1 MAKGAILVGTF
12 SGKLGNIVGYS
23 LKNSSNKVTQAT
35 RAYVADV
42 SNPQTELQAIQRLK
56 MSPAVNFYRQ
66 LGRILN
72 NAWQG
77 TKYGTRSRQ
86 MFMKLALTQSTGIPF
101 LVKNDK
107 KFYPGEYPVS
117 IGSIPSQRID
127 TFSGSKISSF
137 INLNG
142 ALDESSTWGEF
153 SQMIINNN
161 YGLKNG
167 DKLTW
172 IFVYQTADGD
182 YVPVFTY
189 VILDTTSTEITDN
202 VLNASNFD
210 YDDLMIEVL
219 VLGVQG
225 FRDLSCVA
233 GAIIVSRLDENGKWL
248 RSSST
253 MQCATT
259 YLANQMGSAAY
270 AAALASYMSSSEIS
284 SDWYL
289 NFGISGDGTSGGS
302 ASGGESSNVQVT
314 SIANVT
320 LNSGAAN
327 EHQVAIFT
335 MSDGTKRAGRATVS
349 GGGGGSTQYVAYQ
362 SGQSF
367 KYKTDYLADA
377 TELAAIKAVQ
387 SAVTTWYDVQAT
399 EADPDP
405 VTP

>member
-86 MFMKLALTQSTGIPF
+86 MFMKLALTQTTGIPF
-101 LVKNDK
+101 IVKNDK
-107 KFYPGEYPVS
+107 KFYPGVYPVS
-117 IGSIPSQRID
+117 IGSIPSKYAEP
-127 TFSGSKISSF
+127 FGGPNISVDIAFDGVS
-137 INLNG
+137 
-142 ALDESSTWGEF
+142 DENSTWGDF
-153 SQMIINNN
+153 SQMIVNENF
-161 YGLKNG
+161 GLKNG
-167 DKLTW
+167 DKLTF
-172 IFVYQTADGD
+172 IAVYENGNGE
-182 YVPVFTY
+182 YIPVYSY
-189 VILDTTSTEITDN
+189 VILDTTATVITDN
-202 VLNASNFD
+202 VFAASNLG
-210 YDDLMIEVL
+210 YDDLQINNL
-219 VLGVQG
+219 QFYFAG
-225 FRDLSCVA
+225 FESNKCVA
-233 GAIIVSRLDENGKWL
+233 AACIVSRLDENGKWL
-248 RSSST
+248 RSSAT
-253 MQCATT
+253 MKCETT

-289 NFGISGDGTSGGS
+289 NYGISGDGTSGGS

-314 SIANVT
+314 SISNIT

>member
-101 LVKNDK
+101 LIKNDK

-117 IGSIPSQRID
+117 IGSIPTVSVNSFESAGFVASLDID
-127 TFSGSKISSF
+127 SENATD
-137 INLNG
+137 L
-142 ALDESSTWGEF
+142 TWGQF
-153 SQMIINNN
+153 SQYMVNNN
-161 YGLKNG
+161 FGVKDG
-167 DKLTW
+167 DKVTF
-172 IFVYQTADGD
+172 IFVFDKGDGEFL
-182 YVPVFTY
+182 PVFTY
-189 VILDTTSTEITDN
+189 FILDTNSEQTTMD
-202 VLNASNFD
+202 VLDASNLGISSD
-210 YDDLMIEVL
+210 SDDNPLWVIAGQDMYN
-219 VLGVQG
+219 
-225 FRDLSCVA
+225 CVA
-233 GAIIVSRLDENGKWL
+233 AAVIVSRLDENGKWL
-248 RSSST
+248 RSNST
-253 MQCATT
+253 MKCEAT

-289 NFGISGDGTSGGS
+289 NYGISGDGTSGGS

-314 SIANVT
+314 SISNVT

-349 GGGGGSTQYVAYQ
+349 GGGGGSTQYVAFQ

-387 SAVTTWYDVQAT
+387 AAVTTWYDVQAT

>member
-42 SNPQTELQAIQRLK
+42 ANPQTELQAIQRLK

-86 MFMKLALTQSTGIPF
+86 MFMRLALTQSTGIPF
-101 LVKNDK
+101 IVKNDK
-107 KFYPGEYPVS
+107 KFYPGEYPIS
-117 IGSIPSQRID
+117 IGSIPSVEVNGFNGNNYDCRLSSVGFTSDND
-127 TFSGSKISSF
+127 TFGS
-137 INLNG
+137 
-142 ALDESSTWGEF
+142 F
-153 SQMIINNN
+153 SQALVNNN
-161 YGLKNG
+161 FGVKNG
-167 DKLTW
+167 DKITF
-172 IFVYQTADGD
+172 IGVFQTAAGE
-182 YVPVFTY
+182 YIPMFSY
-189 VILDTTSTEITDN
+189 VILDTNSTLTAGEVFD
-202 VLNASNFD
+202 ASNLVVDNFD
-210 YDDLMIEVL
+210 DTE
-219 VLGVQG
+219 
-225 FRDLSCVA
+225 LSISFSGMENLTCVA
-233 GAIIVSRLDENGKWL
+233 AAVIVSRLDENGKWL
-248 RSSST
+248 RSNST
-253 MQCATT
+253 MVCSST

-289 NFGISGDGTSGGS
+289 NYGISGDGTGGGS

-314 SIANVT
+314 SISNVT

>member
-56 MSPAVNFYRQ
+56 MAPAVNFYRQ

-86 MFMKLALTQSTGIPF
+86 MFMRLALTQSTGIPF
-101 LVKNDK
+101 IIKNDK

-117 IGSIPSQRID
+117 IGSIPSSLVI
-127 TFSGSKISSF
+127 TEFSSVGMLV
-137 INLNG
+137 NLNSE
-142 ALDESSTWGEF
+142 DENADGTWGRL
-153 SQMIINNN
+153 SQAIVNNN
-161 YGLKNG
+161 FGLKDG
-167 DKLTW
+167 DKITF
-172 IFVYQTADGD
+172 IEVFEGEQGD
-182 YVPVFTY
+182 YIPVFTY
-189 VILDTTSTEITDN
+189 FILDVNSTATVEEVT
-202 VLNASNFD
+202 LASNISINGFD
-210 YDDLMIEVL
+210 DVEAYVSMV
-219 VLGVQG
+219 G
-225 FRDLSCVA
+225 FTDKTPVA

-253 MQCATT
+253 MKCSTT

-289 NFGISGDGTSGGS
+289 NYGISGDGGSGGS
-302 ASGGESSNVQVT
+302 ASGGESSNVQVVSVT
-314 SIANVT
+314 NQT
-320 LNSGAAN
+320 LNSGGDN

-335 MSDGTKRAGRATVS
+335 MSDGTKRAARYNA
-349 GGGGGSTQYVAYQ
+349 GGSTAYVAYQ
-362 SGQSF
+362 SGNAY
-367 KYKTDYLADA
+367 KYKTEYLADA

>member
-86 MFMKLALTQSTGIPF
+86 MFMRLALTQTTGIPF
-101 LVKNDK
+101 IVKNDK

-117 IGSIPSQRID
+117 IGSIPSVVINSLGAG
-127 TFSGSKISSF
+127 TVETSIKSSGSVS
-137 INLNG
+137 
-142 ALDESSTWGEF
+142 ESDTWGAF
-153 SQMIINNN
+153 SQDLVNNN
-161 YGLKNG
+161 FGLKDG
-167 DKLTW
+167 DKITF
-172 IFVYQTADGD
+172 ICVYQNGNGEYIPAFS
-182 YVPVFTY
+182 YF
-189 VILDTTSTEITDN
+189 ILDVNSESTVDD
-202 VLNASNFD
+202 VLSASNFD
-210 YDDLMIEVL
+210 WDDIAISNVT
-219 VLGVQG
+219 LGIRG
-225 FRDLSCVA
+225 FGATSVIA
-233 GAIIVSRLDENGKWL
+233 GAVIVSRLDENGKWL

-253 MQCATT
+253 MQCSAM

-289 NFGISGDGTSGGS
+289 NYGISGDGTSGGS

-314 SIANVT
+314 GISNVT

-349 GGGGGSTQYVAYQ
+349 GGGGGSTQYVAFQ

-387 SAVTTWYDVQAT
+387 AAVTTWYDVQAT

>member
-42 SNPQTELQAIQRLK
+42 ANPQTELQAIQRLK

-77 TKYGTRSRQ
+77 TKYGTRSRN

-101 LVKNDK
+101 IVKNDK
-107 KFYPGEYPVS
+107 RFYPGEYPVS
-117 IGSIPSQRID
+117 IGSIPSVA
-127 TFSGSKISSF
+127 ISSF
-137 INLNG
+137 NG
-142 ALDESSTWGEF
+142 SYMYTGIITPTDATFDTTWGDF
-153 SQMIINNN
+153 SQAIVNNN
-161 YGLKNG
+161 FGIKEG
-167 DKLTW
+167 DKLTF
-172 IFVYQTADGD
+172 ICVYQTDNGE
-182 YVPVFTY
+182 YVPAFTY
-189 VILDTTSTEITDN
+189 VILDVSSTETTGN
-202 VLNASNFD
+202 VLAASNINVD
-210 YDDLMIEVL
+210 EVDTGSL
-219 VLGVQG
+219 YVGIDG
-225 FRDLSCVA
+225 FNALSIVA
-233 GAIIVSRLDENGKWL
+233 GAVIVSRLDENGKWL
-248 RSSST
+248 RSNST
-253 MQCATT
+253 MQCAAT

-270 AAALASYMSSSEIS
+270 AAALASYMSSREIS

-289 NFGISGDGTSGGS
+289 NYGISGDGTSGGS

-314 SIANVT
+314 SIANIT
-320 LNSGAAN
+320 LNSGGEN

-349 GGGGGSTQYVAYQ
+349 GGGSGSTQYVAFQ

-367 KYKTDYLADA
+367 KYKTDFLADA
-377 TELAAIKAVQ
+377 TELAAIKTAQ

>member
-42 SNPQTELQAIQRLK
+42 ANPQTELQAIQRLK

-86 MFMKLALTQSTGIPF
+86 MFMKLALTQTTGIPF
-101 LVKNDK
+101 VVKNDK

-117 IGSIPSQRID
+117 IGSIPSIAVNS
-127 TFSGSKISSF
+127 FEAAGFVSS
-137 INLNG
+137 
-142 ALDESSTWGEF
+142 LDVDADIASDGTWGSF
-153 SQMIINNN
+153 SQYVINYNF
-161 YGLKNG
+161 GVKNG
-167 DKLTW
+167 DKITFIIVLRTDSGEY
-172 IFVYQTADGD
+172 I
-182 YVPVFTY
+182 PVFSY
-189 VILDTTSTEITDN
+189 FILDTNSTQQAADVLSSSNLGISLDSDDN
-202 VLNASNFD
+202 PLWVISSLNEF
-210 YDDLMIEVL
+210 
-219 VLGVQG
+219 
-225 FRDLSCVA
+225 SCVA
-233 GAIIVSRLDENGKWL
+233 GAVIVSRLDENGKWL
-248 RSSST
+248 RSNST
-253 MQCATT
+253 MKCETT

-289 NFGISGDGTSGGS
+289 NYGISGDGTSGGS

>member
-101 LVKNDK
+101 IVKNDK

-117 IGSIPSQRID
+117 IGSIPSKNVTGFDGVSLVTDIRCTID
-127 TFSGSKISSF
+127 PYDNATFG
-137 INLNG
+137 
-142 ALDESSTWGEF
+142 DF
-153 SQMIINNN
+153 SQELVNSNFGI
-161 YGLKNG
+161 KDG
-167 DKLTW
+167 DKLTF
-172 IFVYQTADGD
+172 ISVFQSAGGEFL
-182 YVPVFTY
+182 PVFSY
-189 VILDTTSTEITDN
+189 IILDVNSTVSFEE
-202 VLNASNFD
+202 VVEASNLGESGVELSFLNVGFNGFD
-210 YDDLMIEVL
+210 NLNV
-219 VLGVQG
+219 
-225 FRDLSCVA
+225 VA
-233 GAIIVSRLDENGKWL
+233 GAVIVSRLDENGKWL
-248 RSSST
+248 RSNST
-253 MQCATT
+253 MKCSTT

-289 NFGISGDGTSGGS
+289 NYGISGDGTSGGS

-314 SIANVT
+314 SISNIT
-320 LNSGAAN
+320 LNSGEDD

-335 MSDGTKRAGRATVS
+335 MSDGTKRAGRATV
-349 GGGGGSTQYVAYQ
+349 GGGSAYVAYQ

-367 KYKTDYLADA
+367 KYKTDYAADA
-377 TELAAIKAVQ
+377 TELTAIKAVQ

-405 VTP
+405 ITP

>member
-42 SNPQTELQAIQRLK
+42 ANPQTELQAIQRLK

-101 LVKNDK
+101 IVKNDK

-117 IGSIPSQRID
+117 IGSIPSVQVTDFTLSNLVTSIK
-127 TFSGSKISSF
+127 TSGE
-137 INLNG
+137 LNG
-142 ALDESSTWGEF
+142 SSTFGAY
-153 SQMIINNN
+153 SQDLINNN
-161 YGLKNG
+161 YGLKDG
-167 DKLTW
+167 DKVTF
-172 IFVYQTADGD
+172 ICVYNNGNGEYIPA
-182 YVPVFTY
+182 FTY
-189 VILDTTSTEITDN
+189 IILDVNSSAITETVFENSNLLPEDFDAANLQFEITD
-202 VLNASNFD
+202 FD
-210 YDDLMIEVL
+210 GLECI
-219 VLGVQG
+219 
-225 FRDLSCVA
+225 A
-233 GAIIVSRLDENGKWL
+233 GAVIVSRLDENGKWL
-248 RSSST
+248 RSNST
-253 MQCATT
+253 MKCSST

-289 NFGISGDGTSGGS
+289 NYGISGDGTSGGS

-314 SIANVT
+314 GISNVT
-320 LNSGAAN
+320 LNSGEDN

-335 MSDGTKRAGRATVS
+335 MSDGTKRAGRTSVGGGVS
-349 GGGGGSTQYVAYQ
+349 GTTSYVAFQ

-367 KYKTDYLADA
+367 KYKTDYLANA